1 VLGGVDVVAQGR
13 DLVVVVEAPQVQ
25 FLVADTA
32 AAGVGQLDDDL
43 GDELGRASVTDLALR
58 AVVRD

>member
-25 FLVADTA
+25 FLVADA
-32 AAGVGQLDDDL
+32 AATGVGQLDDDL
-43 GDELGRASVTDLALR
+43 GDDVG
-58 AVVRD
+58 